1 MLVRANIFSANSS
14 NYVGPK
20 ICWSPKF
27 VSDPRSPCKQCWRQ
41 HIHQK
46 SRKHVG
52 PKEIFLGVTPML
64 AHVGPGQLFLDFPLS
79 KLAVEKVGSSPRTYP
94 FSGRFVVPS
103 VEKIHTSRQQ
113 LLLVTVCRFTWWN
126 FSIGNYPIKN
136 LMQKIKREKS

>member
-64 AHVGPGQLFLDFPLS
+64 AHVGPGQLFLDFRLS

-94 FSGRFVVPS
+94 FFRQIFRSQCRKNPYKQTTTVTCYGLPVYL
-103 VEKIHTSRQQ
+103 VEFFNWKLSNQISDA
-113 LLLVTVCRFTWWN
+113 
-126 FSIGNYPIKN
+126 KN
-136 LMQKIKREKS
+136 